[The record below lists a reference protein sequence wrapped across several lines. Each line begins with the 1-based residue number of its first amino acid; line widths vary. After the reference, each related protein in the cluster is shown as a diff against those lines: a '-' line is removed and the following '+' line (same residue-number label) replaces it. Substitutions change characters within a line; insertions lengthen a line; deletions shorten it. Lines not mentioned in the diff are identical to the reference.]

1 MKLSVS
7 VPDELWE
14 KARRRAGDDSPS
26 AIIQSA
32 LSRLVSPSDAP
43 YARRPPNA
51 KELLTEAAKRLGAG
65 ASKEY
70 ERGYRDGLAA
80 LDEEFWLPL
89 NDLAKDGFDLQAWA
103 KEVKAGNKYY
113 LFGAKDD
120 PEPPWFDITAEL
132 LGELI
137 DDHGG
142 QDAPNMAYIHG
153 LQAAWRDAWEAQH
166 NAWET
171 AQRPEASDAPGG
183 NADAVDGEEVAA
195 PAT

>member
-14 KARRRAGDDSPS
+14 KARRQADDDSPS

-43 YARRPPNA
+43 YARRPPDA
-51 KELLTEAAKRLGAG
+51 KKLLAQAAKRLGAG
-65 ASKEY
+65 AAKEY
-70 ERGYRDGLAA
+70 ERGYRDGLEA

-103 KEVKAGNKYY
+103 KAVKAGDKYY
-113 LFGAKDD
+113 LFGSKDD
-120 PEPPWFDITAEL
+120 PEPEWFTITGQL

-137 DDHGG
+137 DESWG
-142 QDAPNMAYIHG
+142 QEPPNMAYIHG
-153 LQAAWRDAWEAQH
+153 FQAAWRDAWEAQH
-166 NAWET
+166 LVGQNPALYT
-171 AQRPEASDAPGG
+171 PDAG
-183 NADAVDGEEVAA
+183 NEDEVAQD
-195 PAT
+195 T